1 MYRTFLIGA
10 SIAVALAVLSLG
22 YVFAQANE
30 QDSPCITGEAV
41 YEWDLGTGLVADCEA
56 LLAAKDAL
64 RGTASLNWSADRFI
78 ERWDGIDVGRQSRR
92 VETIELHGQG
102 LNGSIPSEIGS
113 LDHLVKLKL
122 YANALTG
129 PLPPELGNLSGL
141 EVLQVRSNQLSGQI
155 PETLNNL
162 SNLKNLAL
170 RDNDFTGCVPAN
182 LLNVR
187 TNDVS
192 RLGLPTCTGAVS
204 TPTPPAAMPTATSV
218 PPPGAT
224 PQPTPPAGRP
234 TATPTMPPLTASPT
248 PRPESL
254 SEMVRRVRPAVVKI
268 TTFDTIFATGSGII
282 YRTDSRNR
290 AYILTNHHVVDEA
303 DQLSVQVGDAEWFTP
318 EVLHLDPRRD
328 LAVLRICCGAFTS
341 VGFAD
346 SDALFAGDDVIA
358 IGYPMD
364 YLMPRR
370 RVIVPGEA
378 SVTKGIISA
387 FRYDTFMDAQLV
399 QNDASINPGNSGG
412 PLFTPQ
418 GKVVGINTFGYS
430 YSVLVESLQG
440 LEFAVLETTIQD
452 RLRLWAGEPADSF
465 GPVSGELA
473 HDSDV
478 YIETWSPVFEATE
491 DEFVLSATFANPYGA
506 ADHHW
511 DYGFLFGET
520 DEPNDQHLYFVV
532 DSSARWYVKVRK
544 PDGTLET
551 LHSGTVPSLRLGSGQ
566 ENDLEIRVDGPNG
579 WLYVNGFKVL
589 SDDDYPVEY
598 LDLGDG
604 HVTSHEGA
612 VAVVTGFFQGS
623 ERAGAVT
630 RYKDFQGETYDR

>member
-1 MYRTFLIGA
+1 MRLR
-10 SIAVALAVLSLG
+10 IAAVTIVLATLALL
-22 YVFAQANE
+22 YVAQANE

-92 VETIELHGQG
+92 VETIELHRQG

-113 LDHLVKLKL
+113 LDQLTELKL
-122 YANALTG
+122 FSNDLTG
-129 PLPPELGNLSGL
+129 PLPPALGDLANL
-141 EVLQVRSNQLSGQI
+141 EVLQLNDNQLSGQI
-155 PETLNNL
+155 PETLNSLNNL
-162 SNLKNLAL
+162 RTLSLSGNS
-170 RDNDFTGCVPAN
+170 FTGCVPAN

-204 TPTPPAAMPTATSV
+204 TPTPPAATPTATSV
-218 PPPGAT
+218 PQPGAT
-224 PQPTPPAGRP
+224 PQPTPPPAQP
-234 TATPTMPPLTASPT
+234 TATPTTPT
-248 PRPESL
+248 PTAVPTPSTRTESL

-268 TTFDTIFATGSGII
+268 STDNTVYANGSGVI
-282 YRTDSRNR
+282 YDTDSRNR

-303 DQLSVQVGDAEWFTP
+303 PQLWVQVGDAEWFTP
-318 EVLHLDPRRD
+318 EVLRLDPRRD

-341 VGFAD
+341 VGFAN
-346 SDALFAGDDVIA
+346 SDTLYAGDDVIA

-364 YLMPRR
+364 HLMPRR

-378 SVTKGIISA
+378 SVTRGIISA
-387 FRYDTFMDAQLV
+387 FRYDTAMDVQLV

-418 GKVVGINTFGYS
+418 GKVVGLNTFGYS

-440 LEFAVLETTIQD
+440 LEFAVLETTIQE
-452 RLRLWAGEPADSF
+452 RLRLWVGDPADSF
-465 GPVSGELA
+465 GPVSGGLRHEL
-473 HDSDV
+473 DGRV
-478 YIETWSPVFEATE
+478 ERWSPVFEATE

-511 DYGFLFGET
+511 DYGFQFGITDDLEDKFLSIVVRSDELWQVVLYAGGSVET
-520 DEPNDQHLYFVV
+520 LYFGKHPLATDRRGGGEPPSVPRRRTLWMALRQRRKG
-532 DSSARWYVKVRK
+532 SVR
-544 PDGTLET
+544 
-551 LHSGTVPSLRLGSGQ
+551 
-566 ENDLEIRVDGPNG
+566 
-579 WLYVNGFKVL
+579 
-589 SDDDYPVEY
+589 
-598 LDLGDG
+598 
-604 HVTSHEGA
+604 
-612 VAVVTGFFQGS
+612 
-623 ERAGAVT
+623 
-630 RYKDFQGETYDR
+630 